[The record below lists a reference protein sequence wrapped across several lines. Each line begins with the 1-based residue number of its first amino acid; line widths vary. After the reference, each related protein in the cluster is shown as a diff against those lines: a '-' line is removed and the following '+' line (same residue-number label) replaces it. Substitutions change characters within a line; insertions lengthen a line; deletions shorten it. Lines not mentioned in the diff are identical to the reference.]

1 MQKYDFYL
9 IHAKKRITRSESHII
24 QQAILHIQR
33 PRNPLYPNLLA
44 RAKESGEAKPLS
56 PKILQQATS

>member
-9 IHAKKRITRSESHII
+9 IHAKKRITRSENLII
-24 QQAILHIQR
+24 HQAIQHIQR
-33 PRNPLYPNLLA
+33 PRNPLYTNLLA
-44 RAKESGEAKPLS
+44 RAKEAGEAKPLS